1 MAYLVPESEKQITHH
16 RFCTPARVVSSANE
30 RLKARCGESAYNGLQ
45 LHNKFRADK
54 RKNIFQELMKCLGEP
69 KVEGSASFVA
79 VHRTAD
85 GKESVL
91 GVIEYALL
99 SAATRGRWVY
109 VEGVEVEDAEWQSK
123 GLETEILKRLLAY
136 IKQAKPR
143 VLGAF
148 VLVQP
153 YSREEGVFK
162 SVGFRRT
169 GESNPFEVYAFVITS
184 LAAAKLPTGVPPI
197 DMRLPVTNDGDQKF
211 DPRDFD
217 VGACR

>member
-1 MAYLVPESEKQITHH
+1 MP
-16 RFCTPARVVSSANE
+16 CMSSFKLLCAGLLLWAVHALRSPPRKSSPVE
-30 RLKARCGESAYNGLQ
+30 LDPSQLQYRCSLPT
-45 LHNKFRADK
+45 DS
-54 RKNIFQELMKCLGEP
+54 LGER

-109 VEGVEVEDAEWQSK
+109 VEGVKVKDAEWQSK
-123 GLETEILKRLLAY
+123 GLETEILTRLLAY
-136 IKQAKPR
+136 MKQAKPQ

-153 YSREEGVFK
+153 HSREEGVFK

-169 GESNPFEVYAFVITS
+169 GESSPFEAYAFLFTS
-184 LAAAKLPTGVPPI
+184 TAAASLPADLPPI
-197 DMRLPVTNDGDQKF
+197 DMRLPVTNDGDVIEVYEDIF
-211 DPRDFD
+211 
-217 VGACR
+217 G

>member
-1 MAYLVPESEKQITHH
+1 MNEQTVRNALYELVQAPLRRTALVGCSRSKKPPKCSLPTD
-16 RFCTPARVVSSANE
+16 S
-30 RLKARCGESAYNGLQ
+30 LG
-45 LHNKFRADK
+45 K
-54 RKNIFQELMKCLGEP
+54 R

-109 VEGVEVEDAEWQSK
+109 VEGVEVKDAEWQSK
-123 GLETEILKRLLAY
+123 GLETEILTRLLAY
-136 IKQAKPR
+136 IKLAKPQ

-153 YSREEGVFK
+153 HTREEGVFK
-162 SVGFRRT
+162 SVGYRRT
-169 GESNPFEVYAFVITS
+169 GESSPFEAYAFVFTS
-184 LAAAKLPTGVPPI
+184 PAAAKLPTGLPPI
-197 DMRLPVTNDGDQKF
+197 DMRLPVTNDGDVIEIYEDIF
-211 DPRDFD
+211 
-217 VGACR
+217 G